1 MRRNGS
7 SSSVRGSS
15 TAPAPTPIE
24 RKAFKVGVILKLIDG
39 VLEILGAAA
48 VWIVR
53 PAMLIALVRFLTVD
67 ELAEDP
73 HDFISTHAV
82 AWAHHYSN
90 GTRLFSAAYLLAHGI
105 VKVVLVV
112 ALLRRRLWAY
122 PTLIGC
128 LLLFIAYQC
137 YRLVGTHSIALALFT
152 IFDAVIVWLVWREF
166 RRLLRERRAAG

>member
-39 VLEILGAAA
+39 VLEILGAVA

-73 HDFISTHAV
+73 HDFVAARAV
-82 AWAHHYSN
+82 AWAHLCSN
-90 GTRLFSAAYLLAHGI
+90 GTRLSSAPSPQGQRI
-105 VKVVLVV
+105 VKVVVV
-112 ALLRRRLWAY
+112 
-122 PTLIGC
+122 
-128 LLLFIAYQC
+128 
-137 YRLVGTHSIALALFT
+137 
-152 IFDAVIVWLVWREF
+152 
-166 RRLLRERRAAG
+166 